1 MVGKRVK
8 KKKMRLPA
16 VVVLLAAMMTV
27 LTTAGPR
34 GAAADSPLESPLE
47 PAAETVAP
55 VARPVPAE
63 TEKTLPETDDPPEP
77 FAPVPEGGPVEDTY
91 FEDAA
96 FLGDSRTEGFHLY
109 SGLKAG
115 AYYYSVGATVESV
128 FSKKVETPAG
138 KMPLLDAMAE
148 EDFGKIYV
156 MLGVNELGW
165 SKTETFHDQY
175 AKVIDRL
182 RSDHPDAE
190 IILQSILPVS
200 AKQEKKKTYVNNG
213 RIAAYNEVIFQLA
226 EEKDCAFVD
235 AAEAVTDENGCLRA
249 AWNSDGVHLN
259 VKGCRAWL
267 EYLRTHPVGETGAPA
282 ETEVPAETE
291 APAGT
296 GTEEPENT

>member
-91 FEDAA
+91 FEDTA

-109 SGLKAG
+109 SGLKTG
-115 AYYYSVGATVESV
+115 AYYCSVGATVESV
-128 FSKKVETPAG
+128 FSKAVETPAG

-226 EEKDCAFVD
+226 EEKDCALVD

-249 AWNSDGVHLN
+249 AWSPDGVHLN
-259 VKGCRAWL
+259 IKGCQAWL
-267 EYLRTHPVGETGAPA
+267 EYLRTHPVGETETTGEPA
-282 ETEVPAETE
+282 EAGSKEVSEIS
-291 APAGT
+291 
-296 GTEEPENT
+296 

>member
-34 GAAADSPLESPLE
+34 GAAADSPLESPPE

-91 FEDAA
+91 FEDTA

-109 SGLKAG
+109 SGLKTG
-115 AYYYSVGATVESV
+115 AYYCSVGATVESV
-128 FSKKVETPAG
+128 FSKAVETPAG
-138 KMPLLDAMAE
+138 KMPLLDAMAK

-165 SKTETFHDQY
+165 SKTETFRDQY

-182 RSDHPDAE
+182 HSDHPDAE
-190 IILQSILPVS
+190 IILQTILPVS

-213 RIAAYNEVIFQLA
+213 RIAAYNEVIFRLA
-226 EEKDCAFVD
+226 EEKSCDLVD

-249 AWNSDGVHLN
+249 EWNSDGVHLN
-259 VKGCRAWL
+259 IKGCRAWL
-267 EYLRTHPVGETGAPA
+267 EYLRTHPVGEPEAPA
-282 ETEVPAETE
+282 ETPAE
-291 APAGT
+291 AVG
-296 GTEEPENT
+296 EEPSEMP